1 MITLLVYLIV
11 ILIVMA
17 LGWWILEQ
25 LPLPDP
31 IGRIARVVFIVI
43 CALVIIF
50 FLLSLIGVAPM
61 PLLR

>member
-11 ILIVMA
+11 IVIVMA

-31 IGRIARVVFIVI
+31 INRIVRVLFIVV

-50 FLLSLIGVAPM
+50 FLLSLVGVAPY

>member
-1 MITLLVYLIV
+1 MITLLIYLIV

-31 IGRIARVVFIVI
+31 IGRIAKVVFIVI
-43 CALVIIF
+43 CAIIMIMY
-50 FLLSLIGVAPM
+50 LLNFAGTPLPM
-61 PLLR
+61 LR